1 MPGTA
6 AAGAATAGAA
16 TAGAATAALVPGAA
30 LGLDDAEAELDWVVC
45 MTLPRSNALVVGE
58 SHVKI

>member
-6 AAGAATAGAA
+6 A
-16 TAGAATAALVPGAA
+16 AGAATAALVPGAA
-30 LGLDDAEAELDWVVC
+30 LGLDDAEAELDRVVC